1 MAKFGNLADQKLIGV
16 QQTLIDELASQRDG
30 LKNEA
35 TRIKDAK
42 IATKKEVKAAFD
54 NGILAI
60 QKKPQQRVA
69 VQPAP
74 KKLETRVSAD
84 YLPGQKQA

>member
-1 MAKFGNLADQKLIGV
+1 MTEMKTEMEKFGNLADQKLIGG
-16 QQTLIDELASQRDG
+16 QQTLIDELANQRNN

-42 IATKKEVKAAFD
+42 ITTKKEVKAAFE

-60 QKKPQQRVA
+60 
-69 VQPAP
+69 
-74 KKLETRVSAD
+74 
-84 YLPGQKQA
+84 